1 MTIESEISRLMEDEE
16 ICNKKGIYAYI
27 LTNEEKYLNLRKFSD
42 AQKRTM
48 YERQKGKCEKC
59 GKHFEIN
66 EMDGDHIK
74 K

>member
-1 MTIESEISRLMEDEE
+1 
-16 ICNKKGIYAYI
+16 
-27 LTNEEKYLNLRKFSD
+27 
-42 AQKRTM
+42 M

-74 K
+74 KWKSGGKTELNNCRMLCRNCNRADN